1 MSAAKRWAMLAHTRR
16 LNYTRSVNKRALLT
30 LSSYLFFF
38 LVGYFI
44 NIGGAVTSALAQ
56 DLATNTATIGYC
68 FSLFMIGRFIGIIAN
83 GAFMKRPSVDKKFYV
98 RMAPALILLALG
110 GLWLSRSVAVLAF
123 FLLLAGI
130 GLGGIYSTSNMIL
143 VDLYEGKR
151 KAFHITMINFL
162 YSVGGVSSPFIA
174 GLMLKNGFSWKYA
187 YALFAA
193 LLITS
198 FLLTLRADYRELYS
212 EQPQGSR
219 DTGSM
224 NSSLWFICLSI
235 VLYIT
240 AEFSFTYWTP
250 VYMREALGKDP
261 LFAGAA
267 VSAFWVAVLL
277 GRFIAGLALQRVRP
291 RVYILA
297 SGLLGVAALLSL
309 RVLRGDT
316 AMLIACF
323 LSGLFLSGLFPAIFT
338 LGTDMSESLKRSFPT
353 FMMLSAATG
362 SFLAMPV
369 GSVVKGIVGVEQMPL
384 IPAMAL
390 GGMCLL
396 IALSAS
402 RAGRPARA

>member
-1 MSAAKRWAMLAHTRR
+1 MLHYTRR
-16 LNYTRSVNKRALLT
+16 VKNKALLT
-30 LSSYLFFF
+30 LSSYLLFF

-56 DLATNTATIGYC
+56 DLAATTATIGYC

-83 GAFMKRPSVDKKFYV
+83 GIFMKRPLVDKKYYV
-98 RMAPALILLALG
+98 RIAPVLIVLAIG
-110 GLWLSRSVAVLAF
+110 GLWLSRSAAVLAF

-130 GLGGIYSTSNMIL
+130 GIGGIYSTSNMIL

-174 GLMLKNGFSWKYA
+174 GLMLKNGYSWKYA

-193 LLITS
+193 LLITA
-198 FLLTLRADYRELYS
+198 LILTIRANFRDLYS
-212 EQPQGSR
+212 ERPHEAR
-219 DTGSM
+219 DTGTM
-224 NSSLWFICLSI
+224 NAPLRFICASI
-235 VLYIT
+235 VLYIM

-267 VSAFWVAVLL
+267 VSAFWIAVLI
-277 GRFIAGLALQRVRP
+277 GRFLAGFALQHIRP
-291 RVYILA
+291 RLYVLA
-297 SGLLGVAALLSL
+297 SGLLGIASLLSL
-309 RVLRGDT
+309 WILRGDT
-316 AMLIACF
+316 SMLLACF

-369 GSVVKGIVGVEQMPL
+369 GSVVKGIVGVEQMLL
-384 IPAMAL
+384 IPVMAL

-396 IALSAS
+396 IVLSA
-402 RAGRPARA
+402 RRRGRPARV